1 MSDRIVDI
9 ETTASGLL
17 IPKGKAVGLFAST
30 KASSDVVR
38 VAEAALMRH
47 DTIDTV
53 GVEIRELGEGGRDG

>member
-1 MSDRIVDI
+1 MADLDI

-17 IPKGKAVGLFAST
+17 IPKGKAVDLFAAT
-30 KASSDVVR
+30 EASSDVVR
-38 VAEAALMRH
+38 VAEAALMRR